1 MPLTYDHF
9 QQLGVVVQGVDVL
22 VGLTCTPITVRTV

>member
-1 MPLTYDHF
+1 MSLTHNHL

-22 VGLTCTPITVRTV
+22 VGLTCDPITVCIL